1 MVNTKAFTKRLD
13 KILAYYDLTAA
24 AFAEEIQ
31 VGRSSISHILSGRN
45 KPSLEFVLKVIER
58 FPEVNLYWLL
68 NGKGK
73 FPSSK
78 NLETPTPPTLEKT
91 SIPDLFQTKENLQVT
106 KEAEKNTTES
116 YPKNKSIS
124 RIVIFYKDGTFESFT
139 D

>member
-1 MVNTKAFTKRLD
+1 MVNVEKFTKRLD
-13 KILAYYDLTAA
+13 KILEYYDLSAA

-45 KPSLEFVLKVIER
+45 KPSLEFVLKVTNR

-68 NGKGK
+68 NGKGN

-78 NLETPTPPTLEKT
+78 ESNTSTPPTLEHKN
-91 SIPDLFQTKENLQVT
+91 IPELFQTNQNSEEAKESDL
-106 KEAEKNTTES
+106 NTPES
-116 YPKNKSIS
+116 LLKNKSIS

-139 D
+139 N